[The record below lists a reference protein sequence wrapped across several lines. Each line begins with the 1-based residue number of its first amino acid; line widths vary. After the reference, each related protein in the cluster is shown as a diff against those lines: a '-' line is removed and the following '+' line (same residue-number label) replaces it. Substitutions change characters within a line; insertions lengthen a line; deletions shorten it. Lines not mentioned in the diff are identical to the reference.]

1 MSFSSKHS
9 LPAGQQNR
17 SSTLNE
23 LVRKTGRLSD
33 DALHER
39 GRRVPKLPQDVESS
53 EPRFLLIEGHLMIA
67 IEVSGLKAKKI
78 IRVRRFIKQKVLPKN
93 VTR

>member
-9 LPAGQQNR
+9 SPAGQQKHP
-17 SSTLNE
+17 STLNE
-23 LVRKTGRLSD
+23 LDGKTGRLSD

-53 EPRFLLIEGHLMIA
+53 EPRFLLIEGHLTIA
-67 IEVSGLKAKKI
+67 IGVSGLKEK
-78 IRVRRFIKQKVLPKN
+78 
-93 VTR
+93 TRLSEK